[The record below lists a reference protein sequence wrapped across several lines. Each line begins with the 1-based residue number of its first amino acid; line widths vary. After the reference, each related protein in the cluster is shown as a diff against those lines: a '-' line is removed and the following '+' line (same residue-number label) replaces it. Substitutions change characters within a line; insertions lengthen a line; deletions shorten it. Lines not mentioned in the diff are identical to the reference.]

1 MKVEKGLAGLSL
13 EEIRQRRTQT
23 ADVREAARLAAKK
36 EIRARMA
43 AVAKKKAEA
52 KKAEKKTEEKK
63 AEPKKEAAPA
73 KQAKKERKGKNT
85 TPSKQKQPKNTVKAT
100 SR

>member
-1 MKVEKGLAGLSL
+1 MSL

-52 KKAEKKTEEKK
+52 KKAEEKK
-63 AEPKKEAAPA
+63 AKEEAKKEAKKEAPKKEA
-73 KQAKKERKGKNT
+73 KKDRKGKNNA
-85 TPSKQKQPKNTVKAT
+85 PAKQKQPKNTVKAT
-100 SR
+100 SRWIGNSN